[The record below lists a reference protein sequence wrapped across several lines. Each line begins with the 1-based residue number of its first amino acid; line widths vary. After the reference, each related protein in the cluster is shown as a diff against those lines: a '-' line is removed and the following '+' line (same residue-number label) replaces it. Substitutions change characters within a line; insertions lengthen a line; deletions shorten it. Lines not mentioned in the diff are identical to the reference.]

1 MKSFILIFIIFDLIL
16 INSFTQRNLK
26 FTINDKAYKI
36 LSQAAVNVF
45 KQVYNLTIDF
55 EGRLHEARQNDKMK
69 LEVVIYDDV
78 EIPNVNQKIRFNVTN
93 KSATIPDIAFEKT
106 EIELFEDYYDVKEK
120 FKIFVNMIANSF
132 HNGFVIIY
140 KKNDEGIVP
149 NSRFKCFVEEDGQLI
164 GSFEMIQVNIKFKDQ
179 LIKALEKYFGDVVK
193 SVAEKLVSQL
203 ITSIIGIMNSMNSAS
218 SFLKIPYFVLF
229 FIICLFD

>member
-1 MKSFILIFIIFDLIL
+1 
-16 INSFTQRNLK
+16 
-26 FTINDKAYKI
+26 
-36 LSQAAVNVF
+36 
-45 KQVYNLTIDF
+45 
-55 EGRLHEARQNDKMK
+55 MK

-93 KSATIPDIAFEKT
+93 KSATIPDIAFEKA